1 MLPYFS
7 NQLIVSCQPC
17 VGGPMDNPLIIAA
30 MAQAVVAGGASGV
43 RIEGVRNVEAVRSV
57 LKQPIIGIVKV
68 DLETSPIRITPFL
81 QNIRDLAS
89 AGADIIAVDA
99 TDRPRPE
106 TLDAAIQAIKAAG
119 ALSMADCSCIDDG
132 NNAARLGAD
141 ILGSTMAGYTTDM
154 TPEGPDLELVR
165 QLATLGK
172 PLIAEGRYHTPALAV
187 EALKAGAD
195 AVVVGTAITRT
206 EVVTGWFF
214 DALKSSEFAR

>member
-1 MLPYFS
+1 MFACFA

-17 VGGPMDNPLIIAA
+17 VGGPMDKPSIIAA
-30 MAQAVVAGGASGV
+30 MAQAVVDGGASGV

-57 LKQPIIGIVKV
+57 LKQPIIGIVKA
-68 DLETSPIRITPFL
+68 DLDASPIRITPFL

-106 TLDAAIQAIKAAG
+106 SLESAIQAIRAAG

-132 NNAARLGAD
+132 KNASRLGVD
-141 ILGSTMAGYTTDM
+141 ILASTMAGYTTQT

-165 QLATLGK
+165 KLATLGK
-172 PLIAEGRYHTPALAV
+172 PVIAEGRYHSPGLAV
-187 EALKAGAD
+187 EAVKAGAD
-195 AVVVGTAITRT
+195 AVVVGTAITRA
-206 EVVTGWFF
+206 EVVTGWFLT
-214 DALKSSEFAR
+214 ALKSSELA